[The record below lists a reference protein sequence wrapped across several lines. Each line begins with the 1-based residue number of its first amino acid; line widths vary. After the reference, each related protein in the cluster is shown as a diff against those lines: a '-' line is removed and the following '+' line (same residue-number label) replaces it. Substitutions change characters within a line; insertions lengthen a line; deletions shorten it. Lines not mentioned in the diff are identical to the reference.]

1 MKIIA
6 ITQARTGSS
15 RLPNKVLKTIDGE
28 SLLEIQI
35 NRIKTA
41 KRITNIIVAT
51 TVKVEDELIEKE
63 AQRLGVGSYRGSED
77 DVLDRFYQAVKLIK
91 PDYVVRLTSD
101 CPLLDGH
108 LIDEVVEL
116 ALSEKVD
123 YCSNTLDETFPDGQ
137 DIEVF
142 TFEALEKAWLDAKLK
157 SEREHVTPFIKN
169 NSTFHNRELFNA
181 TNFYSEYAEY
191 KDVRMTVDEREDFVV
206 ISKMIEKFGKDES
219 WNVYAKYYVENENVG
234 GLNSCIVRN
243 EGYIKSIKED
253 LQK

>member
-1 MKIIA
+1 MKIVA

-15 RLPNKVLKTIDGE
+15 RLPNKVLKTIGEE

-35 NRIKTA
+35 NRIKIS
-41 KRITNIIVAT
+41 KKITDIIIAT
-51 TVKVEDELIEKE
+51 TVKVEDEVIEKE
-63 AQRLGVGSYRGSED
+63 AQRLGVACFRGSED
-77 DVLDRFYQAVKLIK
+77 DVLDRFYQAVKLSK

-116 ALSEKVD
+116 ALIENVD

-142 TFEALEKAWLDAKLK
+142 TFEALEKAWLNAKLI

-169 NSTFHNRELFNA
+169 NSTFHKEELFKA
-181 TNFYSEYAEY
+181 TNFYSEFAEY
-191 KDVRMTVDEREDFVV
+191 KDVRMTVDEPEDFVV
-206 ISKMIEKFGKDES
+206 ISKMIEEFGKEES
-219 WNVYAKYYVENENVG
+219 WNVYAKYYVENESVG
-234 GLNSCIVRN
+234 SLNSCIVRN